1 MMILKFMCTRFASRV
16 ENSFPIGLW
25 AGLPNQTKRLLLLEN
40 KAMARKSIIFAL
52 SLPLSLLLAPL
63 TTVPVA
69 AQQSTLAIVVLPTD
83 RTVLPIPE
91 PRYPHST
98 VFDARNASPPPRFE
112 VKAPANAPNVVIV
125 LIDDM
130 GFGQS
135 SAFGGP
141 INMPTVEQLANGGL
155 RYNQFHT
162 TALCSPTRAALLSGR
177 NHHMNNMGSITE
189 TATAFPGQTGQR
201 PNSVAPLAEMLRLN
215 GYSTAAFGKSHET
228 AAWEVSPSG
237 PTDRWPTRSGFDKFY
252 GFLGGETNQW
262 APLLYDG
269 LTQVE
274 LPNDPNYN
282 FMTDMTDKAIAWVQG
297 QKSLT
302 PDKPFFVYFAPG
314 ATHAPHHVP
323 KKWIA
328 KYKGKFDQGWDKV
341 REETLARQIKLGV
354 VPAGTKLAPKPEAI
368 KDWAALSADEKKL
381 FARQM
386 EVFAGFG
393 EYADTEIGRF
403 IKAIEATGQLDNTLI
418 FYVVGDNG
426 ASAEGGMSGL
436 FSEMTYFNGVTETV
450 QDILKHYD
458 ELGGPTTYP
467 HYAAGWAV
475 AGDTP
480 FTWTKQVASSYGG
493 TRNGMVVHWPERIA
507 AKGEVRSQW
516 HHVIDIAPTIL
527 EAAGLPEPKSV
538 NGTLQTPIEG
548 VSMLYTFA
556 DPKAESTHKTQYFEI
571 FGNRA
576 IYNDGWLAGT
586 VHRAAWEFKP
596 RATLENDTWEL
607 YDTRT
612 DFSLTN
618 DLAAKNP
625 EKLKEMQDLFLKE
638 AVKYTVLPLDDRL
651 TERFIAALVGRP
663 DLMAGRT
670 SLTVHQGM
678 TGMSENVFI
687 NLKNRSHVITA
698 EVEVPKTGANGV
710 ILAQAGRFGGW
721 SLYVK
726 DGKPIYTYNF
736 LGLQRFTVAAK
747 QALPAG
753 KATIR
758 FEFAYDGGG
767 MGKGGT
773 GTIFVNGKNVATGR
787 IDRTQ
792 CCVFSAD
799 EGADVGVDNDTPV
812 TEAYKVPFKFT
823 GKIAKVTIELK
834 EMNKADR
841 DDAEQGRKAAAL
853 KKGLSD

>member
-1 MMILKFMCTRFASRV
+1 MLRRSIKLAL
-16 ENSFPIGLW
+16 GLM
-25 AGLPNQTKRLLLLEN
+25 L
-40 KAMARKSIIFAL
+40 MF
-52 SLPLSLLLAPL
+52 APL
-63 TTVPVA
+63 TGAPVA
-69 AQQSTLAIVVLPTD
+69 GQEAAPARVELPTD

-91 PRYPHST
+91 PQYPHST
-98 VFDARNASPPPRFE
+98 VFDARNATAPPRFE
-112 VKAPANAPNVVIV
+112 VKAPAEAPNVLVV

-141 INMPTVEQLANGGL
+141 VHMPTVERLASRGL
-155 RYNQFHT
+155 RYNEFHT

-177 NHHMNNMGSITE
+177 NHHVNNMGSITE

-252 GFLGGETNQW
+252 GFIGGETNQW

-269 LTQVE
+269 MTQVE
-274 LPNDPNYN
+274 LPKDPNYH
-282 FMTDMTDKAIAWVQG
+282 FMTDMTDQAIRWMQSE
-297 QKSLT
+297 KSLT
-302 PDKPFFVYFAPG
+302 PDRPFFMYFAPG
-314 ATHAPHHVP
+314 ATHAPHQVP
-323 KKWIA
+323 KSWIA
-328 KYKGKFDQGWDKV
+328 KYKGKFDQGWDTL

-354 VPAGTKLAPKPEAI
+354 VPSGTKLAPKPEPI
-368 KDWAALSADEKKL
+368 KDWSALSADEKKL

-393 EYADTEIGRF
+393 EHTDTEIGRL
-403 IKAIEATGQLDNTLI
+403 IQAIEATGQLDNTLV
-418 FYVVGDNG
+418 FYLLGDNG
-426 ASAEGGMSGL
+426 ASAEGGMVGL
-436 FSEMTYFNGVTETV
+436 FNEYSYFNGVHETV

-493 TRNGMVVHWPERIA
+493 TRNGMVIHWPKGIT

-527 EAAGLPEPKSV
+527 EAASLPEPKSV
-538 NGTLQTPIEG
+538 NGTVQKPIEG
-548 VSMLYTFA
+548 VSLAYTFA
-556 DPKAESTHKTQYFEI
+556 DAKAPGRHTTQYFEI

-586 VHRAAWEFKP
+586 VHRAAWEFKVRRP
-596 RATLENDTWEL
+596 LEDDIWEL
-607 YDTRT
+607 YDARA
-612 DFSLTN
+612 DFSLAN

-625 EKLKEMQDLFLKE
+625 EKLKELQALFLKE
-638 AVKYTVLPLDDRL
+638 AVKYSVLPLDDRL
-651 TERFIAALVGRP
+651 QERFVAAMVGRP

-670 SLTVHQGM
+670 SLTVYPGM
-678 TGMSENVFI
+678 LGMSENVFI
-687 NLKNRSHVITA
+687 NLKNKSHTISA
-698 EVEVPKTGANGV
+698 EVEIPKNGANGV

-721 SLYVK
+721 SFYLK
-726 DGKPIYTYNF
+726 DGKPTYTYNW
-736 LGLQRFTVAAK
+736 LGLQRYTVAAT
-747 QALPAG
+747 QAVRAG

-758 FEFAYDGGG
+758 FDFAYDGGG
-767 MGKGGT
+767 LGKGGT
-773 GTIFVNGKNVATGR
+773 GTLFVNGKKVATGR
-787 IDRTQ
+787 IERTQ
-792 CCVFSAD
+792 FAVYSAD
-799 EGADVGVDNDTPV
+799 EGADVGADEGTPV

-823 GKIAKVTIELK
+823 GKIGKVTIELQEVK
-834 EMNKADR
+834 TADHQEGEKAR
-841 DDAEQGRKAAAL
+841 EVYRL
-853 KKGLSD
+853 KKALAD